1 MTKDSKVFFFIA
13 MGLMLTMLGVGGIE
27 NSVTNYELFCGLA
40 VSVLGLC
47 FMWTATVMLKQVD
60 N

>member
-27 NSVTNYELFCGLA
+27 NSVTNYELLCGLA
-40 VSVLGLC
+40 VSVLGLA

>member
-1 MTKDSKVFFFIA
+1 MTKDSKVFFFVA
-13 MGLMLTMLGVGGIE
+13 MQPLLTILGVGGIE